1 MRFGPEPSLNST
13 RDWLIS
19 AHNLLIQRVDPISH
33 PAYPEDIFYKK
44 MTRNQQ
50 VYIAVLRG
58 LVDTVFD
65 PWLSSAS
72 NSALSLPST
81 PVASLPPTP
90 TSPVSPLFP
99 PTVSKPETL
108 YLDKSRLANFSTEAA
123 DVTVLYMFML
133 LFRQLSFIDLGE
145 GSPTKPLRG
154 MDDDDMLQLRQEL
167 LDIGPAKMS
176 ACFIPTEIGEG
187 ASEKQKKDFEQ
198 RKSIR
203 SDLALQVAKKASD
216 LRRAK
221 ATSRVGQQKDNA
233 SPFPTIGE
241 PPEKRLLN
249 IALRWVEANMQPGS
263 TLSVLLHNR
272 MREVLF
278 DLVVSLA
285 YPGRDVTSLAA
296 AANGTLRLPSSGT
309 RGMDSTTPITTTKS
323 ATAASSPTVIASA
336 TNNPSPVVPSPGL
349 KEADV
354 CQSPSSCSTP
364 TTFPTSA
371 PATHSSLPRLEID
384 LYTSTR
390 ALTTAEAITDNHQPG
405 MEGILEDARELAEK
419 ISRSAL
425 IHLNTFLAMYESDG
439 FFASAS
445 ESADTKWV
453 DQKWTGGFG
462 DGR

>member
-13 RDWLIS
+13 RDWLVS

-58 LVDTVFD
+58 LVDMVFD
-65 PWLSSAS
+65 PWLSSTS
-72 NSALSLPST
+72 NLVSSLPST
-81 PVASLPPTP
+81 PVTSLPPTP
-90 TSPVSPLFP
+90 TSPASPLFP
-99 PTVSKPETL
+99 STVSKPETF

-145 GSPTKPLRG
+145 GSPTKPLRS

-176 ACFIPTEIGEG
+176 ACFIPSEIGEG
-187 ASEKQKKDFEQ
+187 ASDKQRKDYEQ

-221 ATSRVGQQKDNA
+221 ATVGQQKDNT
-233 SPFPTIGE
+233 SSFPTIGE

-249 IALRWVEANMQPGS
+249 IAQRWVEANMQPGS

-296 AANGTLRLPSSGT
+296 AANGTLRLPTAGT
-309 RGMDSTTPITTTKS
+309 RVMDSTSPITTTKS
-323 ATAASSPTVIASA
+323 ATAASGPTVIAPA
-336 TNNPSPVVPSPGL
+336 NNNSSPVAPSPGI
-349 KEADV
+349 KEADD
-354 CQSPSSCSTP
+354 CQLPSCSTP
-364 TTFPTSA
+364 TTFPTS
-371 PATHSSLPRLEID
+371 PAKHSSLPRLEID

-419 ISRSAL
+419 ISRAAL

-445 ESADTKWV
+445 DSADTKWV